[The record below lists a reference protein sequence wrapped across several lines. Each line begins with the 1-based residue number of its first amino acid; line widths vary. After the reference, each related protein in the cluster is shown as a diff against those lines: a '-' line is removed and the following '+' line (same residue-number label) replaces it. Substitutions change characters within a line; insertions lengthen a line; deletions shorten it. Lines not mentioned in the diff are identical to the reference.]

1 MILAP
6 KGMKKLL
13 YIKNTRYD
21 LRGTDILKLK
31 LKTWGQHRNLQT
43 FPSGICH
50 QSHTEL
56 LELLK
61 PLFLGL

>member
-13 YIKNTRYD
+13 HIKNTRYD

-31 LKTWGQHRNLQT
+31 LKPKVNTTTYRHFQVESATRVTHN
-43 FPSGICH
+43 C
-50 QSHTEL
+50 
-56 LELLK
+56 
-61 PLFLGL
+61 